1 MGCTYVKDFFPE
13 KKEKPAFKKG
23 GKVSCAC
30 GGETH
35 MKKGGKARAKSSKAK
50 SSSKLNK
57 KESAMAAQLVQQIV
71 GQAAQTGRM
80 PGVPQSRSRGVPV
93 ASSEPLIK

>member
-1 MGCTYVKDFFPE
+1 
-13 KKEKPAFKKG
+13 
-23 GKVSCAC
+23 
-30 GGETH
+30 
-35 MKKGGKARAKSSKAK
+35 
-50 SSSKLNK
+50 
-57 KESAMAAQLVQQIV
+57 MAAQLVQQIV